1 MTSVGLTFE
10 PSVILYGRTSQT
22 IDTSIQVDS
31 QDWNT
36 SQGPL
41 PNVIVIDNYIQQV
54 N

>member
-10 PSVILYGRTSQT
+10 PSVILYDRVSQT
-22 IDTSIQVDS
+22 INTSVHIDS
-31 QDWNT
+31 QDWNN

-41 PNVIVIDNYIQQV
+41 PNTIVIDNYIQEV